1 MDSPAQLADWV
12 RLDVAI
18 EWAHAS
24 GLDKMGASLFKA
36 QNNKRISW
44 VY

>member
-36 QNNKRISW
+36 QK
-44 VY
+44 

>member
-12 RLDVAI
+12 RFDVAI

-24 GLDKMGASLFKA
+24 GLDKMRVSLFKA
-36 QNNKRISW
+36 RNNKRISW